1 MKRYITIIAAATLIA
16 GCVNENLPVS
26 VPDNTTATVVV
37 PEGATAGEVIIK
49 FAPEMEAILDQT
61 MTRAGGAATR
71 SGIPS
76 TDEVLDILG
85 AYSFERVFPVDSANE
100 ARTREAG
107 LHLWYIVRFDEGED
121 MHTTPTLTPSLSL
134 VPRQTAVLQHVQR
147 HGPSTTPRST
157 ASGATSTMAQH
168 PLLVSVRVYWR
179 ARMLD
184 APRRGS
190 SAQAMRISSLR

>member
-1 MKRYITIIAAATLIA
+1 MSNMRRYITILAAALA
-16 GCVNENLPVS
+16 VGCANENISTPE
-26 VPDNTTATVVV
+26 PDTTPTVVV

-61 MTRAGGAATR
+61 MTRSGGMATR

-107 LHLWYIVRFDEGED
+107 LHLWYIVRFDVY
-121 MHTTPTLTPSLSL
+121 HSWVRWISCSA
-134 VPRQTAVLQHVQR
+134 TA
-147 HGPSTTPRST
+147 P
-157 ASGATSTMAQH
+157 
-168 PLLVSVRVYWR
+168 
-179 ARMLD
+179 
-184 APRRGS
+184 
-190 SAQAMRISSLR
+190 